1 MHKYITKQQRVLG
14 LNKNNLKGVSW
25 RKNIIDN
32 IEIMKAAGVPR
43 DKIAELAK
51 AAKKFAIDNGF

>member
-14 LNKNNLKGVSW
+14 LNKKNLEGVCW
-25 RKNIIDN
+25 RRNILDN

-51 AAKKFAIDNGF
+51 ASRKFALDNGF